1 MHSKSGYPVL
11 YNTLLPIVI
20 SSGVWLTAA
29 GLVFWFH
36 GSTYVGALRGLG
48 VISLGLVMW
57 WFKVSAEAAKQ
68 SGHSS
73 LVYRNERIAMVLF
86 ILSEAFFFVSFFWAL
101 GHVKIGE
108 ISYGYAWPP
117 VGISVVDA
125 FKVPLLNLIILLCS
139 GATAQASLG
148 HVKAHNQSYPE
159 SPEMDEHLFKA
170 VVGLVVTVV
179 LGFLFLAVQ
188 IWEYAVCQYTIA
200 DSAFGSVFFVVT
212 GFHGSHVFVGA
223 MFFVIAVFRLM
234 CGHFKKG
241 SNYFQMWAGV
251 WYWHFVDLI
260 WVFLFIALYWG
271 AGS

>member
-1 MHSKSGYPVL
+1 MTKTGYPVL
-11 YNTLLPIVI
+11 YNTLLPVVV
-20 SSGVWLTAA
+20 STGVWLTAA
-29 GLVFWFH
+29 GAVFYFH
-36 GSTYVGALRGLG
+36 GDSCAGAFRGLG
-48 VISLGLVMW
+48 VIALAMVMW
-57 WFKVSAEAAKQ
+57 WFKVAAEAAKQ

-73 LVYRNERIAMVLF
+73 LVYRNERIAMALF

-101 GHVKIGE
+101 GHFKIGE

-159 SPEMDEHLFKA
+159 TKEMDEHLLKA
-170 VVGLVVTVV
+170 VVGLLITVV
-179 LGFLFLAVQ
+179 LGFLFLGVQ
-188 IWEYAVCQYTIA
+188 AWEYVMCQFAIS

-212 GFHGSHVFVGA
+212 GFHGSHVLIGA
-223 MFFVIAVFRLM
+223 LFFVVAIFRLL

-241 SNYFQMWAGV
+241 SNYFHMWAAV
-251 WYWHFVDLI
+251 WYWHFVDVI
-260 WVFLFIALYWG
+260 WVFLFVALYWG
-271 AGS
+271 ANS